1 MADAVQLYGIFN
13 DGGNCWSRYR
23 GSERW
28 YWAKSWADE
37 NETPAKF
44 RARHRGRVSAKPRRT
59 TESTSA
65 APMA

>member
-44 RARHRGRVSAKPRRT
+44 RARLRRMG
-59 TESTSA
+59 ERKA
-65 APMA
+65 QDVLDVLVP